1 MATVTTATRSLKKGK
16 AYVIHFKNPETGK
29 KEYHKTFRRKDKAQ
43 EEVNRLRTLLDS
55 GGLPNKGK
63 QPAKQHTLPTFAQ
76 AAKLCQAEWDRKL
89 GEGKI
94 GATSHEGYG
103 YLLAPILNEWR
114 HTLLHDLDADTIRDY
129 RIRIAEKTKAKLVAK
144 GEKGKNCNVLANRR
158 LFIIKQVFAQAERH
172 ALIDKDVAKSI
183 PYLSEKD
190 SERKNAQKPIQV
202 DALLKAATQR
212 RAKHYMVLAILLAV
226 EHGCST
232 QEVLSLKRSDVDLEE
247 NRITFHR
254 NKNGVT
260 RSHQIMPR
268 TRDALIAR
276 FEHVAQHREKRGVKV
291 NGEYVIGHMDGTPF
305 KSIDT
310 AWSNLCTKHDFNDL
324 HFHDHRHTYCTNM
337 LLSGSTL
344 KETNVMIGHKTL
356 RMTDRYSHLEGVM
369 DNSPQ
374 DRLANRY
381 AMTGTDNSPSEAA
394 DT

>member
-1 MATVTTATRSLKKGK
+1 MATVTIATRLLKKGK
-16 AYVIHFKNPETGK
+16 AYVIHIKDPETGK
-29 KEYHKTFRRKDKAQ
+29 KEYHKTYRRKDLAQ
-43 EEVNRLRTLLDS
+43 EEVNRVRTLIDS
-55 GGLPNKGK
+55 GRMPTNEAK
-63 QPAKQHTLPTFAQ
+63 QPKQQSLPTFGQ
-76 AAKLCQAEWDRKL
+76 AAKLCQNEWDRKL

-103 YLLAPILNEWR
+103 YLLAPILKEWK
-114 HTLLHDLDADTIRDY
+114 HTLLHDLDEDTIRDY
-129 RIRIAEKTKAKLVAK
+129 RIGIAKRTKAKLIAK

-158 LFIIKQVFAQAERH
+158 LFIIKQVFAQAKRNG
-172 ALIDKDVAKSI
+172 LIDNDVAKPI

-190 SERKNAQKPIQV
+190 SERKNAQKPIEV
-202 DALLKAATQR
+202 DTLLEAAAQR

-232 QEVLSLKRSDVDLEE
+232 QEVLALKLADVHLDE

-254 NKNGVT
+254 TKNGVT

-268 TRDALIAR
+268 TREALIAR
-276 FEHVAQHREKRGVKV
+276 LEHVTQYREKRGIKVK
-291 NGEYVIGHMDGTPF
+291 GDYVIGNMNGTPF

-310 AWSNLCTKHDFNDL
+310 AWSGLRKKHDFNDL

-356 RMTDRYSHLEGVM
+356 RMTDRYSHLEGVIGS
-369 DNSPQ
+369 SPQ
-374 DRLANRY
+374 DRLARRY
-381 AMTGTDNSPSEAA
+381 AMTGTENSPSEAA